1 MPSIAGTI
9 ERIFTGRDLG
19 QDFTNLENSYIN
31 QYRSGQRLTDEG
43 LADMRRISGDF
54 RDLIRRGGLTDALA
68 REYDV
73 QQGRISD
80 DVVRAGRSFRAT
92 LQQQAAA
99 SGGQLSPAAMAAMA
113 KEAEVETNEAAF
125 NARNEL
131 SFERARVAQE
141 NTARLQ
147 QQILDIADAIRTTGM
162 TREEMAQAGRLAI
175 QGLRFERNRAIDNS
189 ARGWASMFG
198 MGR

>member
-1 MPSIAGTI
+1 
-9 ERIFTGRDLG
+9 
-19 QDFTNLENSYIN
+19 
-31 QYRSGQRLTDEG
+31 
-43 LADMRRISGDF
+43 MRRISGDF